1 MKTNLFNIILFIFF
15 GVIYIYIN
23 NEYPTIIVKYP
34 TIDEKNINKNNKI
47 LVIEE
52 L

>member
-1 MKTNLFNIILFIFF
+1 MINNLFNIILFIFL

-23 NEYPTIIVKYP
+23 NEYPTIIIKYP
-34 TIDEKNINKNNKI
+34 TVDKNNINNKI

-52 L
+52 Y